1 MFSSINGWLIE
12 GEPISR
18 RETDVNTASQPN
30 RDTPPAPECAVQ
42 HRDLERQRPYR
53 FTPGKPH
60 TRFKEG
66 INGWLIEGAP
76 ISRRETDVNTA
87 SQPNRD
93 TPPAP
98 ECAVQHRDLER
109 QRPYRFTPGKPHTRS
124 LLGGISHIKSPVK
137 KFRHCRKGRK
147 RAVGRRVCKS
157 LKPAYMTIDA
167 EGSLLGGI
175 SHIKSPVKKFRHCRK
190 GRKRAVGRRVCKS
203 LKPAYMTID
212 AEGGLRDMSHG
223 PTAPLKKQLAKTISE
238 HRAQSNRPR
247 SIIEPSTSVRHNY
260 RFVSSL
266 GRKKVPMD
274 KNLPRICNDNTVR
287 RGISYK
293 NPMAS
298 IKRRKKSARHK
309 RRNMKIVWDQES
321 SNLLKRGKAG
331 SKTVTPVKISKKLY
345 GQIQPLGTAK
355 LFGESIDWPSWKAIE
370 NAQNMRN
377 QDSMD
382 IDKGPQSSSSFMFGK
397 AKTLEENQSQK
408 MHFLQNTGFEDLD
421 ELKALPKVRDRRNKE
436 QVVLRNIME
445 GRKTN
450 DMFVTHKLGSSNLR
464 KQERLSQMKR
474 VRKRNQYKV
483 ENAKRM
489 KPVKKNN
496 NVERI
501 RVICDTSTPTPLLNT
516 YPPHEKNESTE
527 VNYALHP
534 VAAQITEPSTLQYQ
548 LTKNEQDGSGENC
561 DKLCHGDSNKTHLC
575 DNNRHMDL
583 GDDVKFK
590 FEILVNPSSG
600 FEELIARK
608 PATSSHNLISNKF
621 TDELKNCAHRYR
633 CVIKCFPIDE
643 ETTNQSVKPDSV
655 SVR

>member
-18 RETDVNTASQPN
+18 RETDVNTASQPNRDTPPAPECAVQLTDLERQRPYRFTPGKPHTRFKEGINGWLIEGEPISRRKTDVNTASQPN

-60 TRFKEG
+60 TRFK
-66 INGWLIEGAP
+66 
-76 ISRRETDVNTA
+76 D
-87 SQPNRD
+87 
-93 TPPAP
+93 
-98 ECAVQHRDLER
+98 
-109 QRPYRFTPGKPHTRS
+109 
-124 LLGGISHIKSPVK
+124 
-137 KFRHCRKGRK
+137 
-147 RAVGRRVCKS
+147 
-157 LKPAYMTIDA
+157 
-167 EGSLLGGI
+167 GSLLGGI

-501 RVICDTSTPTPLLNT
+501 RVICDTSTLTPLLNT